1 MSNDI
6 DIIGI
11 VISYLL
17 GSVPFA
23 VIVAKLSGIGDITKQ
38 GSGNPGATNMARV
51 GGKKLGAITLIL
63 DALKGF
69 AAAYFFGLWGAVAG
83 VATLVG
89 PLAGGVLVDNLGW
102 EWIFIVN
109 VPIGIIGLAL
119 AVWLVPA
126 LPTTSHRFDI
136 PGVVLSGIGMF
147 LIVFG
152 LQEGQGHH
160 WAPWIWAVIVAG
172 MGFRAAFVYWQSI
185 NRNEPLIP
193 LEIFADRDFS
203 LSNVA
208 IAVIGF
214 AVTAMVLPVMFYA
227 QAVAGLTPTRSA
239 LLTAPMAIA
248 SGVLAPLVGRII
260 DRTHPRP
267 LIGFGFS
274 TLAVALTWLSFE
286 TTPTTPILG
295 PRTINLPLPGAASR
309 MVAAKSSNGL
319 PATPSVRSMPTVTPL
334 SVKGR
339 STSPARR

>member
-1 MSNDI
+1 M
-6 DIIGI
+6 
-11 VISYLL
+11 
-17 GSVPFA
+17 
-23 VIVAKLSGIGDITKQ
+23 
-38 GSGNPGATNMARV
+38 
-51 GGKKLGAITLIL
+51 
-63 DALKGF
+63 
-69 AAAYFFGLWGAVAG
+69 
-83 VATLVG
+83 
-89 PLAGGVLVDNLGW
+89 LVDNLGW

-172 MGFRAAFVYWQSI
+172 IGFMAAFVYWRSI

-193 LEIFADRDFS
+193 LGSSPTATS
-203 LSNVA
+203 ASNVA

-260 DRTHPRP
+260 DRTHP
-267 LIGFGFS
+267 
-274 TLAVALTWLSFE
+274 
-286 TTPTTPILG
+286 
-295 PRTINLPLPGAASR
+295 
-309 MVAAKSSNGL
+309 
-319 PATPSVRSMPTVTPL
+319 
-334 SVKGR
+334 
-339 STSPARR
+339 AR